1 MSDATTPT
9 PLASKLGLTGEAVF
23 TVVGAPADFAETLG
37 DYGDAVW
44 QRSLLSPLDAVI
56 AFFTSRER
64 LSTTWPKLTEALAP
78 DGGIWIAWPK
88 QSSGVPTDLNDDV
101 LRAVLLPTG
110 WVDNKV
116 CAIDDTWTGLR
127 FVLRKELR
135 PGEKGTKRP
144 GDKHPGDGGGRAAA
158 GKRPR
163 EKTGRGTPDKS
174 RKRPLGGTDRRR

>member
-1 MSDATTPT
+1 MTEPATPT
-9 PLASKLGLTGEAVF
+9 SLASKLELVGDAVF
-23 TVVGAPADFAETLG
+23 TVVGAPPGFAETLG
-37 DYGDAVW
+37 DHGDAIW
-44 QRSLLSPLDAVI
+44 QRSLLSPLDVVI

-64 LSTTWPKLTEALAP
+64 LSSTWAKLIEPLAP
-78 DGGIWIAWPK
+78 DGGIWIVWPK
-88 QSSGVPTDLNDDV
+88 QASGVATDLNDDV
-101 LRAVLLPTG
+101 LRALLLPTG

-116 CAIDDTWTGLR
+116 CAIDDTWTALR

-144 GDKHPGDGGGRAAA
+144 GDKHPGEGGGRAAA